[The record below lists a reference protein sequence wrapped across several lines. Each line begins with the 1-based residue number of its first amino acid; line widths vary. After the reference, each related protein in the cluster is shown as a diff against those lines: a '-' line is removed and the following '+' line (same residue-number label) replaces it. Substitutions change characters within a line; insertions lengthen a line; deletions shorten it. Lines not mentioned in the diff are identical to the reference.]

1 MGKSDVQIE
10 PEDQRFVDPA
20 WQGSAPYKRLLQ
32 AHTAYFSDRGRLFQ
46 SDRGR

>member
-10 PEDQRFVDPA
+10 PEDQRFVDLA

-32 AHTAYFSDRGRLFQ
+32 AHTTTGAELGHYIDSTSPQ
-46 SDRGR
+46 